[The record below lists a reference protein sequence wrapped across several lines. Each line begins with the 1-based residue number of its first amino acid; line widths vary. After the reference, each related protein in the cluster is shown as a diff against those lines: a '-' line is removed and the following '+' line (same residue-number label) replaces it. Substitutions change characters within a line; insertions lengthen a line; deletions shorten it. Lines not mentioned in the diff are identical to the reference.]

1 MSEPFARPNA
11 PLCIVLLTY
20 DAPLDAIDAAMKDHV
35 AWLAT
40 GYDQGVILMSGR
52 QVPRTG
58 GAIIFRGDEDSV
70 EAVVATDPFVVQ
82 GLATTRIVAFTASMA
97 ARDLADLLG

>member
-1 MSEPFARPNA
+1 M
-11 PLCIVLLTY
+11 CIVLLSY

-40 GYDQGVILMSGR
+40 GYEQGVILMSGR

-58 GAIIFRGDEDSV
+58 GAIVFRGDADAV
-70 EAVVATDPFVVQ
+70 KAVVATDPFVAR
-82 GLATTRIVAFTASMA
+82 GLATAKIVPFTASMA
-97 ARDLADLLG
+97 AHGLADLVA